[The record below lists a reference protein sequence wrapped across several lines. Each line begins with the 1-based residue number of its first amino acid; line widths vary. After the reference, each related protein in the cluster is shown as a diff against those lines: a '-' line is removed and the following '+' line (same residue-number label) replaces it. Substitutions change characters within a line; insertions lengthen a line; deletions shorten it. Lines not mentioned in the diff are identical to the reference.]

1 MIFESPYDN
10 VFGDLIEAF
19 GVFAV
24 ILAVL
29 ALFTFAGFLLRGIGS
44 AFDSRGETFDEMPL
58 FLASLLAVLIVASL
72 TLLWSA
78 FIGGRDTLRFLIL
91 LIAAIAA
98 FGWLFR
104 WAGQR
109 LTNNAPRFRDMP
121 YGVAFGYVL
130 AAVVLIWSVWFY
142 FQPVVTEQGTPRA
155 SVVFFRWAIQGLL
168 IAAVLGTGFKELG
181 KRVGPGWSR
190 KLFRTMPL
198 TASFGILVI
207 IAYAIVAIFAPLIAP
222 YGQEQVLGAA
232 NVVPGGNPALGGNPE
247 FPLGT
252 DQIGRDILSRLIYGA
267 QNTVGI
273 AFATTLLAFFIGA
286 SLGFLAA
293 TLGGWLDQLVSR
305 AVDVLMA
312 IPSLIFALLLMT
324 IASVWAPRLGIPL
337 TVFMVVIIAVIDS
350 TRVYRLARA
359 VGLNIVVMDYIE
371 AAKLRGEGLTYLI
384 FKEIL
389 PNATAPLLA
398 EFGLRFCFVFLTI
411 AALSFLGVG
420 IQPPLADW
428 GTMVRDMAAFIN
440 FAPFAPQ
447 AAITPL
453 LAAGAIA
460 LLTVAVNFVV
470 DWMLHKS
477 SGLKE

>member
-1 MIFESPYDN
+1 MI
-10 VFGDLIEAF
+10 V
-19 GVFAV
+19 
-24 ILAVL
+24 
-29 ALFTFAGFLLRGIGS
+29 
-44 AFDSRGETFDEMPL
+44 
-58 FLASLLAVLIVASL
+58 
-72 TLLWSA
+72 W
-78 FIGGRDTLRFLIL
+78 
-91 LIAAIAA
+91 IAAILVALGA
-98 FGWLFR
+98 LAWGFR
-104 WAGQR
+104 FAGQMA
-109 LTNNAPRFRDMP
+109 TGNAPRFRDMP
-121 YGVAFGYVL
+121 FGVAYGYVL
-130 AAVVLIWSVWFY
+130 GFAVLVWLVWGYLQGRSADPAIANKY
-142 FQPVVTEQGTPRA
+142 FFLRI
-155 SVVFFRWAIQGLL
+155 AIEGFIIFS
-168 IAAVLGTGFKELG
+168 IAAWLFRLLGRTIGTA
-181 KRVGPGWSR
+181 WSR
-190 KLFRTMPL
+190 KMFRAMPL

-207 IAYAIVAIFAPLIAP
+207 LIYAILAIFAQVIAP
-222 YGQEQVLGAA
+222 YGQEQIIPGVAA
-232 NVVPGGNPALGGNPE
+232 NITPGGDPALGGNPD

-273 AFATTLLAFFIGA
+273 AFATTLLAFFLGGTF
-286 SLGFLAA
+286 GFLAA
-293 TLGGWLDQLVSR
+293 TLGGWLDQIMSR
-305 AVDVLMA
+305 GVDVLMA

-324 IASVWAPRLGIPL
+324 IASVWSPVLGIPL

-359 VGLNIVVMDYIE
+359 VGQSIVVMDYIE
-371 AAKLRGEGLTYLI
+371 AAKLRGEGLGYLV

-398 EFGLRFCFVFLTI
+398 EFGLRFCFVFLMI

-428 GTMVRDMAAFIN
+428 GTMVRDLGGFVNYAQFAPMAA
-440 FAPFAPQ
+440 
-447 AAITPL
+447 TSPL